1 MLFCMNFSSLSY
13 LHSRNTL
20 SMQNL
25 EQIKANFTEAE
36 NILEEFIGNEKN
48 FESIVLAAKLMSESI
63 NSGGKIISCGNGG
76 SMCDAMHFAE
86 ELSGRLREN
95 RRALPAL
102 SISDPSHISCVAN
115 DYGYDFVFSRYIEA
129 LGKNGDVLLVIS
141 TSGNSKNVLEAI
153 RAAKECGMKVVGLT
167 GKGGGKMADLCDIE
181 VRAPHSEYADRAQE
195 IHIKVI
201 HSLIQT
207 IENITNNY

>member
-86 ELSGRLREN
+86 ELSGRFREN

-129 LGKNGDVLLVIS
+129 LGKNGDVLLAIS
-141 TSGNSKNVLEAI
+141 TSGNSKNVIEAI
-153 RAAKECGMKVVGLT
+153 RAAKDCGMKVVGLT
-167 GKGGGKMADLCDIE
+167 GKGGGKMADLCDVEI
-181 VRAPHSEYADRAQE
+181 RAPHSDYADRAQE

-201 HSLIQT
+201 HSLIQS
-207 IENITNNY
+207 IELITNN